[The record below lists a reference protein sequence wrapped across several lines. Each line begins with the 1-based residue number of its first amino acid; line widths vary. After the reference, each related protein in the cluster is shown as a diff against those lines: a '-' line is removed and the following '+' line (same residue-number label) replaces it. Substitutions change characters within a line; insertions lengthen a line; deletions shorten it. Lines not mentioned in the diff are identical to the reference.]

1 MNKQSFR
8 SIIIINFITIITF
21 CNCSSTPAED
31 ELINEEVVDLSD
43 DSTIESEVFFLP
55 SPGENKTWTLQPNVS
70 SEFNYNEGK
79 ASTEFSNNWQD
90 KFFNGWTG
98 PGITRYTPGQSSISG
113 GELIF
118 KANIVG
124 NTIQTGCVTSKEK
137 AVYPLYMEVRVK
149 LSESVLSSAVW
160 MLSEDSTEEIDNL
173 EAFGDKSNTYFSR
186 RLHLSHHVFIRSP
199 FQDYQPTGDAT
210 WYADDKNTIWSDD
223 YHNYGVLWEDPWSLS
238 YYVDGKRVRK
248 TPVAEIDPLNYT
260 GGAGLTKPMHMIIS
274 AAAQSWR
281 ENQGVTFLTDPSV
294 TTESRTIMRV
304 DWIRVYKPE

>member
-79 ASTEFSNNWQD
+79 ASTDFSNNWQD

-210 WYADDKNTIWSDD
+210 WYADGKNTIWSDD